1 MASMNKTIKGPWDS
15 QTTSTTQPLLSNTLN
30 PSIDT
35 PQDRLSHLASES
47 NSVQQQVPGNTD
59 EDFGRVNTH
68 IPVWVGVVL
77 RILIVLLRPAWGLAI
92 AGRVEV
98 STPVT
103 SFKRLNE
110 CIYLYTHGIP
120 PYDGGV
126 CHQAPILIV
135 LFQYIPTLVTPFIFI
150 LVDFVIARLFVRI
163 AEHKKTLQL
172 AEVWPK
178 VVKVDDAEPILNP
191 SADQIGRGVGQ
202 VDDKAEQMELD
213 ACKQDTPWHDP
224 NEQFHTI
231 WPDDPTKPVDV
242 LIFPEDVGSLYM
254 LNPYAIITCIAQ
266 STQLFSTLAVVAAIH
281 FAIRGKLGLTVF
293 LLATGAYLS
302 VYPAVF
308 FPLCMLLLATSIKT
322 SVSRVTFRGLVLFF
336 ISLGVLLYASFLMLN
351 DWKFLE
357 STYGTIV
364 FVTDLTP
371 NLGLFWYFFIEV
383 FDQFRT
389 FFLAVFH
396 ITAIIFIM
404 PVTLR
409 LRKHPL
415 FVAFML
421 AGFSALFK
429 SYPSIADSSLFISL
443 SALYPEVFKYARN
456 TFFAVNALLY
466 ASVLGPL
473 FFNLWIY
480 SGAGN
485 ANFFY
490 AITLVF
496 ALAQV
501 MYLVDFSFA
510 MLRREWEKMNP
521 GWRRMRL
528 EIAQI

>member
-172 AEVWPK
+172 AE
-178 VVKVDDAEPILNP
+178 PILNP
-191 SADQIGRGVGQ
+191 SADQIGRGV
-202 VDDKAEQMELD
+202 
-213 ACKQDTPWHDP
+213 
-224 NEQFHTI
+224 
-231 WPDDPTKPVDV
+231 
-242 LIFPEDVGSLYM
+242 DVGSLYM

-266 STQLFSTLAVVAAIH
+266 STQLFSTLVVVAAIH

-322 SVSRVTFRGLVLFF
+322 SVSRVAFRGLVLFF